1 VKNIQDD
8 DVKIAELEMNLN
20 DHAILGYMKYQN
32 TTSMGQ
38 TRTLEEVRV
47 KTSLIEII
55 LEA

>member
-1 VKNIQDD
+1 
-8 DVKIAELEMNLN
+8 VKIAELEMNLN